1 MFCRLVTRRESGDPR
16 PCLGVSFRRK
26 LRVAIVLSVL
36 LPAPFQ
42 VLADKASDLL
52 GRAAI
57 SGAVRA
63 IIDEDDP
70 ERSPTVAGLSSPPQ
84 ELDLESSSIPSI
96 RQIRTRE
103 PKLVGT
109 KNADSAGLKGLSA
122 GGPKKLLESDASFK
136 ATTSNDLNI
145 LPSGVHVL
153 EHVNANLDRLTE

>member
-1 MFCRLVTRRESGDPR
+1 MFCRLVPRRESGDPR
-16 PCLGVSFRRK
+16 PCFGVSFRRK

-70 ERSPTVAGLSSPPQ
+70 ERSPTVAGPSSPPQ
-84 ELDLESSSIPSI
+84 ELDL
-96 RQIRTRE
+96 
-103 PKLVGT
+103 
-109 KNADSAGLKGLSA
+109 
-122 GGPKKLLESDASFK
+122 
-136 ATTSNDLNI
+136 
-145 LPSGVHVL
+145 
-153 EHVNANLDRLTE
+153 